1 MEVEMV
7 NDKTYRR
14 LLMSVKK
21 ENSTE
26 IAASKCGIS
35 DKTARKYLKAGKPP
49 SELKQPHTWRTRKDP
64 FLSIWDKA
72 VRFLDINAGLEA
84 KTLFEHIQKEH
95 PGKYDDGQLRTFQRK
110 VKEWKSIE
118 GPPKEVFFPQ
128 IHHPGEL
135 CEADFTDMNKLN
147 ITINGERFDH
157 MLFHFVLSYSN
168 WETGTLCYSES
179 FEALSEGLQNA
190 LWELGGIPIKIRT
203 DNLSA
208 AIYKDLSKKIFTDRY
223 HDLIK
228 HYRIHAESIQP
239 GNPHENGDIEQR
251 HYRIKKAVDQALMI
265 RGSRN
270 FESID
275 EYKAFLKH
283 LFSQVNAGRLKR
295 FKEELKKLK
304 SLPNTKLDTFK
315 EIRMRV
321 GPSSTINVSHNTY
334 SVDSRLIGECIK
346 VHVKADSITIYY
358 AYKKIDEF
366 PRLRGEGKHKIR
378 YWHIIHSLKRKPG
391 AFENYRYKDDFFP
404 TVHFRMAYDQYKQND
419 KRSATKKY
427 LELLYIATT
436 EGESKVDNALRI
448 LFERNEVIDNKKIKE
463 LILKDEI
470 HYDPTE
476 VHVSKV
482 NLNLYDELMENRE
495 VLYG

>member
-1 MEVEMV
+1 
-7 NDKTYRR
+7 
-14 LLMSVKK
+14 
-21 ENSTE
+21 
-26 IAASKCGIS
+26 
-35 DKTARKYLKAGKPP
+35 
-49 SELKQPHTWRTRKDP
+49 
-64 FLSIWDKA
+64 
-72 VRFLDINAGLEA
+72 
-84 KTLFEHIQKEH
+84 
-95 PGKYDDGQLRTFQRK
+95 
-110 VKEWKSIE
+110 
-118 GPPKEVFFPQ
+118 
-128 IHHPGEL
+128 
-135 CEADFTDMNKLN
+135 MNKLN

-208 AIYKDLSKKIFTDRY
+208 AIYKDLSKKICTDRY

-391 AFENYRYKDDFFP
+391 AFENYRHKDDLFP